1 LLEIRLH
8 FGALLDKIVCEPLV
22 MPLFDGFGEIA
33 DLVAQVA
40 LGDVVQYE
48 QNFVLNVFVG
58 VLVQLWAEWGIDVEA
73 AELGYGRL
81 LVESIIDTVTVCQS
95 HTVVTIAVNFADLL
109 TYNFFSLSKNL
120 SSLEPRDNEELIAV
134 VGPLV
139 QSVRE
144 VYESLEAEL
153 VHTVLGSIFLN
164 SF

>member
-1 LLEIRLH
+1 
-8 FGALLDKIVCEPLV
+8 
-22 MPLFDGFGEIA
+22 
-33 DLVAQVA
+33 
-40 LGDVVQYE
+40 
-48 QNFVLNVFVG
+48 
-58 VLVQLWAEWGIDVEA
+58 
-73 AELGYGRL
+73 
-81 LVESIIDTVTVCQS
+81 
-95 HTVVTIAVNFADLL
+95 VTIAVNFADLL
-109 TYNFFSLSKNL
+109 TYNFFSFSKNL